1 MKTYLFDFDGTLV
14 DSMPTYGALM
24 IRILNEAGIKYPDN
38 IIKIITPLGF
48 IGTAEYFIGMGMKEE
63 RDEIVARMRAYAT
76 DAYTNDV
83 PAKEFVIETVKMLKA
98 RGDSLNVLTA
108 SPHIVTDACLRHNGV
123 QGTFHWFDKVWS
135 VEDFG
140 LSKSDPQIFAKVA
153 ETIGCEVGEVHYFD
167 DSLIA
172 LRNAKEAGYMTY
184 GVYDAQ
190 TPDEVETMKELCDTV
205 VMSFEE
211 M

>member
-1 MKTYLFDFDGTLV
+1 LKEGVGDYLRKRKAE
-14 DSMPTYGALM
+14 GAQL
-24 IRILNEAGIKYPDN
+24 Y
-38 IIKIITPLGF
+38 
-48 IGTAEYFIGMGMKEE
+48 
-63 RDEIVARMRAYAT
+63 
-76 DAYTNDV
+76 
-83 PAKEFVIETVKMLKA
+83 
-98 RGDSLNVLTA
+98 VLTA

-190 TPDEVETMKELCDTV
+190 TPDEVETMKALCDTV